1 MALKNDPTKNSARSE
16 LTEQPQGGASTGTIN
31 VTLHPDGVAAPAH
44 RAAVIC
50 REVIDLYFEAL
61 SKTDLSQSP
70 PAPGD
75 AFFRFEIKGPELSAE
90 ERRGAH
96 ERWVLIKAFQDL
108 MRGVRGSLEEAY
120 FFIALL
126 KEGKIR
132 APTSATLGEILAPY
146 RAKAEAMN
154 FPNLMEQVNRGLKKP
169 VPFAEAY
176 GSLQSARNCLEHR
189 DGVVGRRDVDATG
202 VLKISVPRAKIFVE
216 QNGAEIEVYEN
227 FYAEKDTVIQ
237 MRMETRDL
245 VFRLGEPLKIS
256 ARDFDDIAFACANF
270 GTMLAQQ
277 LPTVPSLG

>member
-1 MALKNDPTKNSARSE
+1 MISISKRCPKLIFLNHLLLRAMNSSDLTSKGRSYLPKNDV
-16 LTEQPQGGASTGTIN
+16 G
-31 VTLHPDGVAAPAH
+31 
-44 RAAVIC
+44 
-50 REVIDLYFEAL
+50 F
-61 SKTDLSQSP
+61 
-70 PAPGD
+70 
-75 AFFRFEIKGPELSAE
+75 
-90 ERRGAH
+90 H

-126 KEGKIR
+126 REGKIR

-154 FPNLMEQVNRGLKKP
+154 FPNLMEQVNRGLEKP

-216 QNGAEIEVYEN
+216 QNGAEIEVYKN

-256 ARDFDDIAFACANF
+256 AKDFDDIAFACANF

-277 LPTVPSLG
+277 LPKVPSLG

>member
-1 MALKNDPTKNSARSE
+1 M
-16 LTEQPQGGASTGTIN
+16 TEQPQGGATAGTIN
-31 VTLHPDGVAAPAH
+31 VTPAYG
-44 RAAVIC
+44 RRRSTC
-50 REVIDLYFEAL
+50 SSGSRDLPREVIDLYFEVL
-61 SKTDLSQSP
+61 SKTDLSQPP

-75 AFFRFEIKGPELSAE
+75 AFFRFDIRGPELSAE
-90 ERRGAH
+90 ERRGVH

-126 KEGKIR
+126 REGKIR

-154 FPNLMEQVNRGLKKP
+154 FPNLMEQVNRGLEKP

-237 MRMETRDL
+237 MRDGDSRSCFPIGRASEHL
-245 VFRLGEPLKIS
+245 GKGFR
-256 ARDFDDIAFACANF
+256 
-270 GTMLAQQ
+270 
-277 LPTVPSLG
+277 